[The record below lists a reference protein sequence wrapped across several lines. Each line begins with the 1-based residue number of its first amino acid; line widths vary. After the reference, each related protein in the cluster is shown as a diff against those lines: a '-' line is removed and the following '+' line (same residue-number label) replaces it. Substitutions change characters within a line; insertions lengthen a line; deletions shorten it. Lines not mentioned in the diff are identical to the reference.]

1 MKLTVNEINMIIEAL
16 DLYVD
21 KCLDRETEFLDKDNT
36 SGAEMWERFNQQAIA
51 LIDKLQNT
59 PMN

>member
-1 MKLTVNEINMIIEAL
+1 MKLSVNEINMIIEAL

-21 KCLDRETEFLDKDNT
+21 KCLDRETEFLDKDNAT
-36 SGAEMWERFNQQAIA
+36 GAEMWERFNQKALA

-59 PMN
+59 PLS

>member
-1 MKLTVNEINMIIEAL
+1 MKLTVNEINMLIEAL

-21 KCLDRETEFLDKDNT
+21 KCIDRETEFLDKDNT
-36 SGAEMWERFNQQAIA
+36 SGAEMWGRFNQEATA

-59 PMN
+59 PLS